1 MKKITLK
8 SVKETFREK
17 LLNEQEMDLL
27 KGGDGY
33 NTELKYPCTG
43 RYVNGQATPPGD
55 IFAFSSQEAQQE
67 YLRILGMNSSMQV
80 GYSFCIISPDQS
92 EYGYEYLP

>member
-1 MKKITLK
+1 MSLACILNLIFFLTCKQPQNHTAMKKITLK

-55 IFAFSSQEAQQE
+55 IFAFSS
-67 YLRILGMNSSMQV
+67 
-80 GYSFCIISPDQS
+80 
-92 EYGYEYLP
+92 